1 MAIGFFVETETSY
14 EALLSI
20 CGLQKL
26 PSERPFRIPRVN
38 ERGSRMLREPKHI
51 GKVRSGYMV
60 GILHS
65 QAAQLTLLNYDGI
78 DISQSTYQQR
88 PDPFFAF
95 CLRPCIAVQDPM
107 IRGTFYVRIRT
118 SRFTRDSPNHSQKV
132 KTKPNTVKKILR
144 IVKLFLF
151 LFDRTKIFFLP
162 VPPIHRTRFLLN
174 KINSA
179 IYLY

>member
-1 MAIGFFVETETSY
+1 MAIGFFFEPETSY

-132 KTKPNTVKKILR
+132 KTKPNTAKK
-144 IVKLFLF
+144 FYA
-151 LFDRTKIFFLP
+151 
-162 VPPIHRTRFLLN
+162 LLN
-174 KINSA
+174 YFYSCSIERKFFFCQCRPYTA
-179 IYLY
+179 PVFY